1 MKDQS
6 RHMHR
11 DDIDDLTHKVK
22 IDVHVFDRLELD
34 VLDESF
40 LLLEEASLR
49 SIKLKSPLLR
59 LLKIF

>member
-1 MKDQS
+1 
-6 RHMHR
+6 MHR